1 MRKTPEEH
9 IVIIAG
15 IGAVLL
21 RRHARARNIV
31 LRITDDGDPVVT
43 VPRWIPYGEAID
55 FVISRRDWIARQ
67 QRERAAAPTAPP
79 TLPAEPVAV
88 TRDEARPL
96 LERRI
101 AELARRHDL
110 VVTRVTV
117 RAQRTV
123 WGSCAVDGGININW
137 KTARLP
143 DTLRDYVILHE
154 LAHLL
159 YRSHGPRYWRALDRL
174 VGGDARTLDRELRRW
189 PLAAL

>member
-1 MRKTPEEH
+1 MPNADSDH

-31 LRITDDGDPVVT
+31 LRLTDDGDPVVT
-43 VPRWIPYGEAID
+43 VPRWVPYGDAID
-55 FVISRRDWIARQ
+55 FVISRRDWIVRQ
-67 QRERAAAPTAPP
+67 QRERAAAPAAPP
-79 TLPAEPVAV
+79 PLPSEPIAV
-88 TRDEARPL
+88 TREEARPL

-137 KTARLP
+137 RTARLP

-154 LAHLL
+154 LAHLI